1 MNIEEIRKAAPSG
14 ATHYRKFKRYFRYY
28 FFDDDYKKF
37 HIFTKRL
44 TLMPSLALKVKPL
57 Y

>member
-28 FFDDDYKKF
+28 FFDEDYKKF
-37 HIFTKRL
+37 YIFTKRL
-44 TLMPSLALKVKPL
+44 TLMPSLAIKTKPL